1 MINTIQSWI
10 LFFLA
15 VGLPFALSASALNAA
30 PILAPILQQ
39 EEEEDETETEEDEER
54 EDEEREDEERE
65 DEEREDEDRE
75 DEEREDEER
84 EDEEREDEEE
94 FLTLDEIMRFAKKHL
109 PEVAGQ
115 IQDFIEEEGEEEE
128 VIELILER
136 GTKMI
141 RGFREISE
149 RHGRPLGKMFLE
161 LFQVNMK
168 LDMLFEELEEI
179 ERVDVIKK
187 ELKRLVTRRYELEL
201 QLEKAELRHLR
212 TEVDEFEEEIRKREK
227 NRDDIIDEQI
237 GEMIDELERE
247 REELNDKEDDREE
260 DKMAASD
267 VKKKVR

>member
-15 VGLPFALSASALNAA
+15 AGLPFALSSSALNAA

-39 EEEEDETETEEDEER
+39 EEEEDETEVED
-54 EDEEREDEERE
+54 DEEREDEERE

-75 DEEREDEER
+75 E
-84 EDEEREDEEE
+84 EEREDEEE
-94 FLTLDEIMRFAKKHL
+94 FLSLDEIMRFAKKHL

-115 IQDFIEEEGEEEE
+115 IQDFIEEEGEQEE
-128 VIELILER
+128 VIEEILER
-136 GTKMI
+136 GTEMI

-227 NRDDIIDEQI
+227 NRDDIIAEQI
-237 GEMIDELERE
+237 GGIVDELERE
-247 REELNDKEDDREE
+247 REGLNDREDDREEE

-267 VKKKVR
+267 GKKKVR